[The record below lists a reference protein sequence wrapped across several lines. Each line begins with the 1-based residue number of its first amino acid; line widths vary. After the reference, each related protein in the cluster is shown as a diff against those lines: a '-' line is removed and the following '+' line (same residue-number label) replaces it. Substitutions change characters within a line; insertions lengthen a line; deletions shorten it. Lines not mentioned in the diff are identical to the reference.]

1 MLEIIVSGVGMV
13 SPVPLG
19 CHARG
24 LTVNVG
30 PPSSAYQK
38 QGRSL
43 AQLNIDTNPD
53 PTHTY
58 KHTSNNKR
66 QKALLEYKKDGALGF
81 SDGVT

>member
-1 MLEIIVSGVGMV
+1 MF
-13 SPVPLG
+13 
-19 CHARG
+19 RG
-24 LTVNVG
+24 LQLASV
-30 PPSSAYQK
+30 PPVARMLMSAYQK

-66 QKALLEYKKDGALGF
+66 QKTLLEYKKDGALVF